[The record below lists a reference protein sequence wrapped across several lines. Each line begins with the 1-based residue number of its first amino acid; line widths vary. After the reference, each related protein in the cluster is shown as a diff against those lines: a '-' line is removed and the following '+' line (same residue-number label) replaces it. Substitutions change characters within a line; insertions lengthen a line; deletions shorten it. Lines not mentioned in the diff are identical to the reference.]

1 MFFSHDEEEKRWIKS
16 HIKEIRL
23 LNNQQVNDNE
33 YISEENKVH
42 IIEKYRK
49 IADYVENFLKNS
61 DRLNPLSIQYRVEF
75 INFIENFKN
84 ISEIIDKSN
93 DEIIKGIYDNEIKW
107 IKSNID
113 KINYF
118 NSCKWNNNKYISLN
132 YKERIENEYN
142 SLFQKLEKVID
153 NFNKLK
159 YDNYEYKLEIN
170 DFVDNFKNIDKT
182 VAEFNKKWIK
192 PKLEEVTRFNN
203 YEILNNEKYISTS
216 NKREIID
223 TYNSINNEIR
233 QYLEEYGEDSSI
245 IPKEE
250 METFAYNLKN
260 IDETIKKSNEKFI
273 EKEYRPHEKWII
285 ENLEKINS
293 LNDHEN
299 WDNKKYLTKSQF
311 TERYRPIA
319 KKIKDILDKFSEV
332 PVLLDEHKKT
342 LNSFIRNY
350 ENSNKIIEKSNEK
363 FINKEYKPHEKW
375 ISANL
380 EKINSL
386 NSYKIRNNETF
397 IKKEDIP
404 KIKEEYRKIAIET
417 DDFINKM
424 EKANYKSFQH
434 YRTLKEF
441 LENFNNF
448 NYCIHKSNENWIRNN
463 VNIIESLDTYEIW
476 DNRQYIAKSDIPRF
490 KYEYQTIANNL
501 SEFLDESNGKSSLKS
516 KIERFINKFNAIQNN
531 INILNSII
539 DKSNEKFIA
548 KEYQNNKG
556 FFSYIEGKQLY
567 EKQIEAVL
575 NDEDHLQIIAGA
587 GTGKTFTLLSK
598 VKYLTEIKGVS
609 PEDILAIS
617 FSNASVKDIQKKM
630 DKHNLNIDIST
641 FHKLGKSILK
651 EKGVH
656 LILDEDES
664 ENTTFWNN
672 NSTNIPFI
680 LDEDGLDDVIDDY
693 FYKEVI
699 KDPDKIKDVIELL
712 SYYFNIP
719 TSIINEEESNEDERY
734 ETFKSKILYNE
745 YKEGTFK
752 TLQFETVKSK
762 YELWIAN
769 YLFLHNINY
778 TYEKNYERPVNEE
791 HIKNLENIPDTYYK
805 VTDRIILDYNP
816 DFYFDDYDIYLEHF
830 GVDKNGWATWMDT
843 KEEMI
848 KYREGIIWK
857 RRIHEACET
866 EMIELYSYYHH
877 DKNYF
882 EKFREKL
889 TDAGIKIND
898 VNYKKVYKRVIDCK
912 KIDEFENL
920 KDLIIRFIRLF
931 KGNDY
936 DEYYFDEI
944 EKENFNEE
952 NNFIR
957 TRNKLLLRI
966 IKNVYRRYEN
976 HLKENNKIDFDDMIN
991 KAASKVAETGFN
1003 KHYRY
1008 ILVDE
1013 YQDTSFTR
1021 YKLLKEIKD
1030 SINAKLVVVGDDW
1043 QSIYRFTGCD
1053 IKLFT
1058 NFEEYFSDPAE
1069 IIINKTHRNSQSL
1082 LNASRRFITENANQL
1097 EKRGLK
1103 SVSNNQIEKPIK
1115 VCQCDSNYVQILVL
1129 EDIIQKIAEKDDN
1142 ETILILGRN
1151 NNDINRFIKTPLF
1164 KKQQDKYKKKNKDK
1178 IFTIKYSKNPSLKI
1192 KYMTVHKSKGLEAD
1206 NVILINLKDSII
1218 GFPNKIQD
1226 DSILKYVSI
1235 LDDEPIDYPEERRLF
1250 YVALTRTRSNV
1261 YLLAPKVSQS
1271 QFVQEIKEYKD
1282 EVDVID
1288 YTFDYDNLDDNIKI
1302 PIIIETKLKCPKCGI
1317 GNLTIVKLSGEK
1329 PFFSCTNYPKCR
1341 GVNGKYEDNLNKTD
1355 EIKLC
1360 PRCGGVL
1367 IKRNGI
1373 NGPFLGCSNYSS
1385 KTRKCTY
1392 TEEILTNYTQYTT
1405 EIACPNCGSEVRLF
1419 NNPQY
1424 DKTILKCLN
1433 ENCDWKE
1440 RAYNYDKGDN
1450 LIIKNC
1456 PECDGIL
1463 LKKNGRY
1470 GLFLGCSN
1478 YPKCSHTE
1486 NIPYYK
1492 LNRF

>member
-142 SLFQKLEKVID
+142 NLFQKLEKVID

-223 TYNSINNEIR
+223 TYNSINKEIR
-233 QYLEEYGEDSSI
+233 QYLDEYGEDSSI
-245 IPKEE
+245 IPKDE
-250 METFAYNLKN
+250 METFEYNLEN

-332 PVLLDEHKKT
+332 PVLSDEHKKT
-342 LNSFIRNY
+342 LNSFIKNY
-350 ENSNKIIEKSNEK
+350 ENSNKIIEKSNKK
-363 FINKEYKPHEKW
+363 FIKNEYKPHEKW
-375 ISANL
+375 ISTNL

-386 NSYKIRNNETF
+386 NSYKIRNNESF

-404 KIKEEYRKIAIET
+404 KIKEEYREIAIET
-417 DDFINKM
+417 DEFINKM

-434 YRTLKEF
+434 YRTLKRF
-441 LENFNNF
+441 IDNFNNF
-448 NYCIHKSNENWIRNN
+448 NSCVHKSNEKWIKNN
-463 VNIIESLDTYEIW
+463 MNIIESLDTYEIW
-476 DNRQYIAKSDIPRF
+476 DNKQYIAKSDILRF
-490 KYEYQTIANNL
+490 KYEYQTLSNNL
-501 SEFLDESNGKSSLKS
+501 SEFLDENNEKNQLKL
-516 KIERFINKFNAIQNN
+516 KIERFINKFNAIQKNP
-531 INILNSII
+531 INLNLII

-548 KEYQNNKG
+548 KEYQNNKE
-556 FFSYIEGKQLY
+556 FFSNIEGKQLY

-617 FSNASVKDIQKKM
+617 FSNASVKDIKKKM

-641 FHKLGKSILK
+641 FHKLGKTILK
-651 EKGVH
+651 EKAVPFS
-656 LILDEDES
+656 LDK
-664 ENTTFWNN
+664 
-672 NSTNIPFI
+672 
-680 LDEDGLDDVIDDY
+680 DGLDDVIDDY

-699 KDPDKIKDVIELL
+699 EDPDKIKDVIELL

-719 TSIINEEESNEDERY
+719 TSIINEEESDEDERY

-805 VTDRIILDYNP
+805 VTDKIILDYNP

-843 KEEMI
+843 EEEMI

-882 EKFREKL
+882 EEFRKKL
-889 TDAGIKIND
+889 TNAGIEIND
-898 VNYKKVYKRVIDCK
+898 VNYKKIYKRVIDCK

-936 DEYYFDEI
+936 DESYFDEI

-976 HLKENNKIDFDDMIN
+976 NLKENNKIDFDDMIN

-1030 SINAKLVVVGDDW
+1030 STNAKLVVVGDDW

-1058 NFEEYFSDPAE
+1058 NFNEYFSDPAE

-1082 LNASRRFITENANQL
+1082 LNASKRFITENTNQL
-1097 EKRGLK
+1097 EKGGLK
-1103 SVSNNQIEKPIK
+1103 SVSSNQIEKPIK
-1115 VCQCDSNYVQILVL
+1115 VCQCDSNYTQILVL

-1142 ETILILGRN
+1142 ESILILGRN
-1151 NNDINRFIKTPLF
+1151 NNDINQFTKTPLF
-1164 KKQQDKYKKKNKDK
+1164 KKQQDKYKKKNKNET
-1178 IFTIKYSKNPSLKI
+1178 FTIKYSKNPSLKI

-1226 DSILKYVSI
+1226 DSILKYVSGLTKSTIDKIIKYREEHGKIKSRAEILKKKILSSKVYEQAIGFMRVIDGDNI
-1235 LDDEPIDYPEERRLF
+1235 LDKTPIHPESYED
-1250 YVALTRTRSNV
+1250 A
-1261 YLLAPKVSQS
+1261 
-1271 QFVQEIKEYKD
+1271 IKLINSLGFDVKDIGSSELVKKLD
-1282 EVDVID
+1282 EVDTLKYSADNGID
-1288 YTFDYDNLDDNIKI
+1288 KYTLEDIIKCLKQPNRDFRDDYQKPLLKSDILNIEDLKRGMELEGTVRNVVDFGVFIDIGLHDDGLAHISKLSRDYIRHPMEVVNVGDIVTCWVDDVNLDRHKVS
-1302 PIIIETKLKCPKCGI
+1302 
-1317 GNLTIVKLSGEK
+1317 LTLLD
-1329 PFFSCTNYPKCR
+1329 P
-1341 GVNGKYEDNLNKTD
+1341 
-1355 EIKLC
+1355 
-1360 PRCGGVL
+1360 
-1367 IKRNGI
+1367 
-1373 NGPFLGCSNYSS
+1373 S
-1385 KTRKCTY
+1385 K
-1392 TEEILTNYTQYTT
+1392 N
-1405 EIACPNCGSEVRLF
+1405 
-1419 NNPQY
+1419 
-1424 DKTILKCLN
+1424 
-1433 ENCDWKE
+1433 
-1440 RAYNYDKGDN
+1440 
-1450 LIIKNC
+1450 
-1456 PECDGIL
+1456 
-1463 LKKNGRY
+1463 
-1470 GLFLGCSN
+1470 
-1478 YPKCSHTE
+1478 
-1486 NIPYYK
+1486 
-1492 LNRF
+1492 